1 MVRGGYLYAN
11 FLVSTGGSPPFIADT
26 FTPTNTNEPYLD
38 FLTFLLAQST
48 IPQVLTTSYGDDEQT
63 VSVASNVWPFVL

>member
-1 MVRGGYLYAN
+1 MMRGGYARAN
-11 FLVSTGGSPPFIADT
+11 FLLSTGGSPPFIADT
-26 FTPTNTNEPYLD
+26 FTTTNTNEPYLD

-63 VSVASNVWPFVL
+63 VSVESRPPPFVF